1 MLKINLLPIRQL
13 KKRAKA
19 INQIFSAFVALCC
32 VIAALCLIMFYQSNT
47 VKAIERDIASWKIE
61 EKTLKRTLDKIAQFE
76 KNTEELNRRIDI
88 INGLKKESSLTV
100 HILDEVANLIDNK
113 RVWLVSFSQQGSTL
127 NLDGVAMDN
136 ETIAQFMNLLETS
149 AYISNVSLGKST
161 LKGFSGRNLK
171 SFNLKCVVGHPQKE
185 KKG

>member
-19 INQIFSAFVALCC
+19 TNQIVSAFVAFCF
-32 VIAALCLIMFYQSNT
+32 VVAALCLIAYYQAGT
-47 VKAIERDIASWKIE
+47 IKAIEADIASWEIE

-76 KNTEELNRRIDI
+76 KNTEELNRRIGV
-88 INGLKKESSLTV
+88 INSLKKSSSLTV
-100 HILDEVANLIDNK
+100 HVLDEVANLIDNK
-113 RVWLVSFSQQGSTL
+113 RVWLVSFNQQGSTL
-127 NLDGVAMDN
+127 NLSGVAMDN
-136 ETIAQFMNLLETS
+136 ETIAQFMNTLKTS
-149 AYISNVSLGKST
+149 AYITDVSLGRSS

-171 SFNLKCVVGHPQKE
+171 SFNLKCVVAQPKKE